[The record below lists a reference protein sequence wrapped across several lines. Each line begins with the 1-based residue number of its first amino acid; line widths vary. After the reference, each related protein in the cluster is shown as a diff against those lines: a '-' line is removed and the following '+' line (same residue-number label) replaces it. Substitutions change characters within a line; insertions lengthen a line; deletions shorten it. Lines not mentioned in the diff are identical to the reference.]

1 MAIIFR
7 PQGPLSLPC
16 ENTTVSDITPHFVR
30 LMLKNRDLAAVTT
43 AMALEEEL
51 PDARQELRRAID
63 CLEGSA
69 DLKDVPLAALEALAA
84 GAVHFSLPA
93 GSVLFESGSTPEGV
107 YLVASAAAAA
117 GARGEASAPQH
128 IQT

>member
-1 MAIIFR
+1 MAVIFR

-30 LMLKNRDLAAVTT
+30 LILKNRDLAAVTT

-69 DLKDVPLAALEALAA
+69 ELKNVPLAPLEALAA

-107 YLVASAAAAA
+107 YLLASGRLGVRVAGQLPSPP
-117 GARGEASAPQH
+117 R
-128 IQT
+128 